1 MLSSREVDEA
11 VAKIFGDIALSDDVG
26 QAFRKWRTFF
36 RISQRDLAR
45 AMGISPSVLSEYEH
59 GRRRSPGISFV
70 KRYVMKLIEL
80 DTKNNGGAIVRLLSG
95 RRYDISK
102 IILDIYEFP
111 SPIKAAEFVKAI
123 ESEVLVGHSALEHA
137 QLYGYTVIDSIPA
150 ALYLDGR
157 DFYMVFG
164 SSSERALIFTGA
176 ARGRAP
182 LSAVRVYPLKPR
194 MVVLHGP
201 KKVDPLAVQMAAR
214 DGIIL
219 CHSKLPSVGTLMDKL
234 SSLKASALGTERG
247 GLKR

>member
-1 MLSSREVDEA
+1 MLSGREINEA
-11 VAKIFGDIALSDDVG
+11 AAKILGDIALSDNVG
-26 QAFRKWRTFF
+26 HSLKKWRTFF
-36 RISQRDLAR
+36 TISQRDLAR

-70 KRYVMKLIEL
+70 RRYVMKLIEL
-80 DTKNNGGAIVRLLSG
+80 DIQNNRGAIVKLLSG

-102 IILDIYEFP
+102 IILDRHEFLTP
-111 SPIKAAEFVKAI
+111 VKAT
-123 ESEVLVGHSALEHA
+123 EFTETLGLEVLVGRAALEHA

-164 SSSERALIFTGA
+164 SSTERALIFTGA

-182 LSAVRVYPLKPR
+182 MSAVRVYPLKPR

-201 KKVDPLAVQMAAR
+201 KKVDPLAIQMAAR
-214 DGIIL
+214 DGVIL
-219 CHSKLPSVGTLMDKL
+219 CHSKLPTV
-234 SSLKASALGTERG
+234 SALMEKLKQFKEGRRG
-247 GLKR
+247 KR